1 MYVNF
6 KELNNRLNKLTPT
19 DIGIQFSEWLPCR
32 SQVFVSQSIIEHTV
46 SIDRVEVIDKTDA
59 EVKTLILKRTC
70 DTLICALNAIEKQLK
85 ELGE

>member
-1 MYVNF
+1 MTL
-6 KELNNRLNKLTPT
+6 KELNSRLNKLTPT
-19 DIGIQFSEWLPCR
+19 DIGTEFSEWLPYR
-32 SQVFVSQSIIEHTV
+32 GQEFVSQSIIEHTV

-70 DTLICALNAIEKQLK
+70 DTLICALNDVEKRLE